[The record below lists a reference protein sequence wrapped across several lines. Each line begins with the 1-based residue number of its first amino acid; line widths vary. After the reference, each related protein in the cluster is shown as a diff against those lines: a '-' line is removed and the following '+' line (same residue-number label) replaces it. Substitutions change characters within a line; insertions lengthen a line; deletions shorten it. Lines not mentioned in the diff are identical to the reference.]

1 MLTTKRTKSH
11 FPCVPIAFK
20 MASSSFLLIIFHGSV
35 LMSKQLARV
44 IALAAAFALVPAASA
59 QTGSAVVGTAPGAG
73 VVAQSLKITAT
84 ITAIDAATRD
94 VTLKGPEGN
103 LLTVTA
109 GPEVKN
115 FDKLKVGDKVDLQYV
130 EALTLELK
138 KGGGMIVS
146 RTETAG
152 AGGATPGAMPA
163 AAAGRQV
170 TIVADVVAVDPAK
183 QVVTLKGPQRT
194 VDLRISD
201 AEQFKRIAKG
211 DQVEAK
217 YTQAVALT
225 VEPAK

>member
-1 MLTTKRTKSH
+1 M
-11 FPCVPIAFK
+11 
-20 MASSSFLLIIFHGSV
+20 SS
-35 LMSKQLARV
+35 QLARV
-44 IALAAAFALVPAASA
+44 IALAAAFALSPTAGA
-59 QTGSAVVGTAPGAG
+59 QTGGAVVGTAPGAA
-73 VVAQSLKITAT
+73 VAAQTLKITAT
-84 ITAIDAATRD
+84 ITALDKATRD
-94 VTLKGPEGN
+94 VTLKGPQGN
-103 LLTVTA
+103 EITVTA
-109 GPEVKN
+109 GKEVKN

-138 KGGGMIVS
+138 KGGGLVVS
-146 RTETAG
+146 RTDVAG
-152 AGGATPGAMPA
+152 ASGAKPGATPG

-194 VDLRISD
+194 VDLRIPD

>member
-1 MLTTKRTKSH
+1 
-11 FPCVPIAFK
+11 
-20 MASSSFLLIIFHGSV
+20 
-35 LMSKQLARV
+35 MSTQFARV
-44 IALAAAFALVPAASA
+44 IALAAAFALAPTAGA
-59 QTGSAVVGTAPGAG
+59 QTGGAIVGTAPGAA
-73 VVAQSLKITAT
+73 VAAQTLKITAT
-84 ITAIDAATRD
+84 ITAIDKAARD
-94 VTLKGPEGN
+94 VTLKGPQGN
-103 LLTVTA
+103 EITVTA
-109 GPEVKN
+109 GKEVKN

-138 KGGGMIVS
+138 KGGGLVVS

-152 AGGATPGAMPA
+152 AGGAKPGAMPA

-194 VDLRISD
+194 VDLRID
-201 AEQFKRIAKG
+201 NPEQFKRIAKG